1 MKAIVLVAGF
11 ATRLYPLTK
20 DTPKGLLKLGDKS
33 LLDYLFE
40 KVEKVKEIDEA
51 ILISN
56 DIFYKQFL
64 DWKDAYKGRV
74 KIKVLNDY
82 STCNDNRLGAIGD
95 MQYVIDKCKIDD
107 EIMVLVSD
115 NYFDFELK
123 DFYEFY
129 KQKDADC
136 ILGTEFDDIEKIRN
150 RYGVAVLD
158 KDGRVLDM
166 VEKPSEPPSKFVA
179 YASYI
184 YKKETVKMIK
194 QYLDEGNNKDAPGN
208 FVSWLHKRKPVY
220 AWRFDGE
227 CYDIGTVDIYNE
239 LQERFSNSQNI

>member
-20 DTPKGLLKLGDKS
+20 DTPKGLLKLGNKS

-40 KVEKVKEIDEA
+40 KVERVEEIDEA

-56 DIFYKQFL
+56 DIFYNQFCE
-64 DWKDAYKGRV
+64 WKNAYKGRL
-74 KIKVLNDY
+74 KIQVLNDY
-82 STCNDNRLGAIGD
+82 STSNDNRLGAIGD
-95 MQYVIDKCKIDD
+95 MQYVIEKCNIDD

-115 NYFDFELK
+115 NYFEFELK
-123 DFYEFY
+123 DFYNFY
-129 KQKDADC
+129 KEKNTDC

-150 RYGVAVLD
+150 RFGVAVLD
-158 KDGRVLDM
+158 ETGLVVDM
-166 VEKPSEPPSKFVA
+166 VEKPSEPPSNFVA

-184 YKKETVKMIK
+184 YKKDTVKMIK

-208 FVSWLHKRKPVY
+208 FVSWLHKIKPVY
-220 AWRFDGE
+220 AWKFEGE
-227 CYDIGTVDIYNE
+227 CYDIGTVDTYNE
-239 LQERFSNSQNI
+239 LKQRFN